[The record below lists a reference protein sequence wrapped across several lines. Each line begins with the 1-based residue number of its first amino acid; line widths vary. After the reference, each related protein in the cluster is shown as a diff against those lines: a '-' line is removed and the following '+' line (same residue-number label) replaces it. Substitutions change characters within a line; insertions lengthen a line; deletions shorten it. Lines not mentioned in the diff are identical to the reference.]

1 MKNKKKKLP
10 LTLIAVVLCCALVVV
25 PVLCSIIYFTTSVST
40 RLENTARETV
50 TFYLD
55 QFADHSSSILDT
67 LRNSIYYLMSDD
79 RTQSIMRRDDMPD
92 QLERLA
98 VEEGLSRAFFLGN
111 QLDPSVVTGIYLVK
125 NGRQYLSLLRS
136 GIFLG
141 TANRILN
148 VYEQCGNENSA
159 RDLYTL
165 PDQPDYCYFIVDFLD
180 LETMDPLGKVIIELN
195 AAHLVDTSYID
206 SIYQQAAVLLRST
219 DGRVLAAPDSEAF
232 STAAT
237 DAGEGYLDV
246 EGKSYYHASR
256 VLSPSRVQVD
266 IFVPKS
272 EIFETTNETVKVYV
286 FFTAVVLV
294 ITLLLGAGVL
304 YLVYKPVRQML
315 QKIDRLATGDLTAR
329 MEDTPY
335 RETERMA
342 ETFNDMADRLEELFD
357 EVYEKGLLLRDAEF
371 NLLESQIRPHFIF
384 NVLELIN
391 MRCLAAGEP
400 GICHTVSNLAQ
411 LMRANITHK
420 NKQTISLQE
429 ELRYVRYYLELQK
442 ERFEDKLN
450 YSIDLEDPDMLGYY
464 LPKLTIQPLVENS
477 IVHGLEN
484 KRGGGTVRVSIW
496 EETEAMCIRVSDDGI
511 GFDPSLVNL
520 DISESADESTRHNH
534 VALSNINRR
543 IQLLYGRQYG
553 MQVTSSPGRGTDILL
568 TLPVDRGPSPEE
580 RSAPDAESDDR

>member
-1 MKNKKKKLP
+1 MKTKRKKLP

-79 RTQSIMRRDDMPD
+79 RTQSIMRREDMPD

-148 VYEQCGNENSA
+148 VYEQCGTENSA

-180 LETMDPLGKVIIELN
+180 LETMVPLGKVIIELN

-464 LPKLTIQPLVENS
+464 LSKLTIQPLVENS

-534 VALSNINRR
+534 VALGNINRR

>member
-1 MKNKKKKLP
+1 MKAKRKKLP

-79 RTQSIMRRDDMPD
+79 RTQSIMRREDMPD

-148 VYEQCGNENSA
+148 VYEQCGTENSA

-180 LETMDPLGKVIIELN
+180 LETMVPLGKVIIELN

-534 VALSNINRR
+534 VALGNINRR

-580 RSAPDAESDDR
+580 RSAPDAESDDC

>member
-1 MKNKKKKLP
+1 MKAKRKKLP

-79 RTQSIMRRDDMPD
+79 RTQSIMRREDMPD

-148 VYEQCGNENSA
+148 VYELCGTENSA

-180 LETMDPLGKVIIELN
+180 LETMVPLGKVIIELN

-534 VALSNINRR
+534 VALGNINRR